1 MLTQPKELIN
11 KLNHDAASD
20 NEIRG
25 ADDMPRWHDD
35 EDGRHSGG
43 AIANS
48 GVYVGND
55 GERVSKWRCR
65 R

>member
-35 EDGRHSGG
+35 EDGRHSRGLLPNPG
-43 AIANS
+43 CVLVMMEN
-48 GVYVGND
+48 V
-55 GERVSKWRCR
+55 
-65 R
+65 